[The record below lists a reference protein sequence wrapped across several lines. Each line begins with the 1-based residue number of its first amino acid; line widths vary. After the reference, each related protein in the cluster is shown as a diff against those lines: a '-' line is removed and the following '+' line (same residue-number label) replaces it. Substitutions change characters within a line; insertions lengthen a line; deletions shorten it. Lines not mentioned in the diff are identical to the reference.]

1 MALIQWNGRL
11 SVGVAEIDLQHQ
23 RLVEM
28 INKLDDAM
36 QQGKGK
42 DVLGEIINGLIEY
55 SKTHFRTE
63 EEYFDRFGYPH
74 ALSHKKEH
82 AEFTKKVAEFKR
94 AFDAETLALSIGV
107 MYFLSNWLKN
117 HIKDSD
123 KKFGPVFNE
132 NGLK

>member
-1 MALIQWNGRL
+1 MALIQWNDRL
-11 SVGVAEIDLQHQ
+11 SVGVVEIDLQHQ
-23 RLVEM
+23 KLVEM

-36 QQGKGK
+36 QLGKGK

-63 EEYFDRFGYPH
+63 EDYFDRFGYPN
-74 ALSHKKEH
+74 ALCHKKEH
-82 AEFTKKVAEFKR
+82 AEFTTKVAEFKK
-94 AFDAETLALSIGV
+94 AFDAKTLALSIGV

-117 HIKDSD
+117 HIKNSD
-123 KKFGPVFNE
+123 KQFGLFFNE

>member
-63 EEYFDRFGYPH
+63 EEYFDRFGYPY
-74 ALSHKKEH
+74 AFSHKKEH
-82 AEFTKKVAEFKR
+82 AEFTRKVAEFKE
-94 AFDAETLALSIGV
+94 AFDAETLALSIGL
-107 MYFLSNWLKN
+107 MHFLSNWLKN

-123 KKFGPVFNE
+123 KKYGLFFNE